1 MACQT
6 SSHTKNSCNGYEWK
20 IVSLYED
27 VIDQMKYL
35 FSSFNALYL
44 VLVEKDS
51 NISQTQHVDVR
62 NKLFEIRECF
72 CLDIELSLRL
82 SCVFMLK

>member
-27 VIDQMKYL
+27 VIDQMIYL
-35 FSSFNALYL
+35 FFSFNALYL
-44 VLVEKDS
+44 VKRNMLMLEKNYLV
-51 NISQTQHVDVR
+51 
-62 NKLFEIRECF
+62 
-72 CLDIELSLRL
+72 
-82 SCVFMLK
+82 

>member
-27 VIDQMKYL
+27 VIDQMKYI
-35 FSSFNALYL
+35 FFTCN
-44 VLVEKDS
+44 E
-51 NISQTQHVDVR
+51 TQHVDVR
-62 NKLFEIRECF
+62 NKLFKIRECYF
-72 CLDIELSLRL
+72 LILNWVWGWVVC
-82 SCVFMLK
+82 SC